1 MSNYDQQFAQAM
13 KLKLDRN
20 RAARS
25 QGIEASA
32 QPSVPSAQ
40 SGAVGF
46 RDSLMD
52 QILEDRPGLTREKL
66 DQQMDAMGF

>member
-1 MSNYDQQFAQAM
+1 MSTYDQDFAHAM

-25 QGIEASA
+25 KATEASTPLSA
-32 QPSVPSAQ
+32 QPAPSGGV
-40 SGAVGF
+40 SF

-52 QILEDRPGLTREKL
+52 QILEDRPGLTRKEL